1 MRAESCWR
9 GVAARA
15 WGYRA
20 AAHCVTHAF
29 QKKGATWWPPNRDHK
44 INSLFAWAF
53 FLAPIVGRL
62 SPQTEFADNFLLNS
76 GAAYRSLH
84 VVGLVGIVVLPGKG
98 CSAHQPRRN
107 GCEDLGVSWK
117 GIGNETDYGSMPWR
131 QTVLLRRRAKRNGDA
146 RRMLRLFV
154 ISLRYNRTSRV

>member
-1 MRAESCWR
+1 MRV
-9 GVAARA
+9 G
-15 WGYRA
+15 
-20 AAHCVTHAF
+20 
-29 QKKGATWWPPNRDHK
+29 
-44 INSLFAWAF
+44 I
-53 FLAPIVGRL
+53 FLAPIFGRWT
-62 SPQTEFADNFLLNS
+62 PQTEFADTFLLNS

-107 GCEDLGVSWK
+107 GCKDLGVSWK
-117 GIGNETDYGSMPWR
+117 GIGNETDYGSTPWR